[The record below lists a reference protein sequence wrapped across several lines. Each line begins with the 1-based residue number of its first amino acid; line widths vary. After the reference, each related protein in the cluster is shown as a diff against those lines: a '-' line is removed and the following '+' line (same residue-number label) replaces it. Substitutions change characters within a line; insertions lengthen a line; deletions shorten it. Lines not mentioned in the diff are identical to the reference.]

1 MAQVRAFRFGL
12 IGTVGESRKMWQA
25 KARRAEELGYSTF
38 LCCDHFDYAL
48 APLPALLCAA
58 AATERI
64 RLGTLVLA
72 NDFRHPAVL
81 AKDAATLDLLSE
93 GRLELGIGAGWKE
106 GEYREAGIPFDAP
119 AVRVRRLVESV
130 AIIKQLWRGKPVHYK
145 GEFYQLDGL
154 VNKPRPYQHP
164 HPPLLIGG
172 ARPQLLA
179 LAAREANIVA
189 LATRINADGS
199 PDFVDSLG
207 PRVAA
212 KVAYVREQAG
222 ERADTLEFQISVG
235 GVIVTPDRMATAEQ
249 LAPTVG
255 LNATQLL
262 DCAQAL
268 VGTEDE
274 IVADLI
280 ERRERL
286 GISYISVDERFM
298 DALAPMVARLAGN

>member
-1 MAQVRAFRFGL
+1 
-12 IGTVGESRKMWQA
+12 MWQA

-38 LCCDHFDYAL
+38 LCWDHFDEAL

-64 RLGTLVLA
+64 RLGTMVLA
-72 NDFRHPAVL
+72 NDFRLPAVL
-81 AKDAATLDLLSE
+81 AKEAATLDLLSE

-106 GEYREAGIPFDAP
+106 SEYREAGIPFDAP
-119 AVRVRRLVESV
+119 TVRVRRLAESV
-130 AIIKQLWRGKPVHYK
+130 AIIKQLWRGKPVQFA

-164 HPPLLIGG
+164 HPPLVIGG
-172 ARPQLLA
+172 ARPQMLA
-179 LAAREANIVA
+179 LAAREANTVA
-189 LATRINADGS
+189 LATRLNVHGS
-199 PDFVDSLG
+199 PDFADSLS

-212 KVAYVREQAG
+212 KVAYVREKAG
-222 ERADTLEFQISVG
+222 ERADSLEFHIHVG
-235 GVIVTPDRMATAEQ
+235 GVIVTPDRVATAEQ
-249 LAPTVG
+249 LGPTVG
-255 LNATQLL
+255 LSGAQLL

-274 IVADLI
+274 IVAHLI

-298 DALAPMVARLAGN
+298 DTLAPVVARLKE